1 MDEGLQKK
9 KRTCSVCNNPG
20 YVFSRDYMCFW
31 ALDNIKRFEIE
42 TKTGR
47 AAHLYALKGVV
58 KEPVLTQALASDNF
72 SFSLSRIISAILW
85 TSLCHDWAHSLPQS
99 LRVQVSS
106 LPEIQFPSA
115 LPSNNTTK
123 LKLNLRGLAQKSVP
137 QVHVQLVLV
146 AEAQGYTGK
155 TDVIIRTTTSYQAAN
170 SLLVRCIIVVHCCY
184 SL

>member
-1 MDEGLQKK
+1 MKVYKKK

-58 KEPVLTQALASDNF
+58 KEPVLTQALASENF

-123 LKLNLRGLAQKSVP
+123 LKLNLRGLAQK
-137 QVHVQLVLV
+137 
-146 AEAQGYTGK
+146 
-155 TDVIIRTTTSYQAAN
+155 RTSSARAACSWLYN
-170 SLLVRCIIVVHCCY
+170 PRNRKFACDKSLLPWPRAEEVMGKSRLQKLKVILEKLI
-184 SL
+184 L